1 MSRIDTAK
9 LQSQTSGTVPAS
21 RMARALSRNV
31 ETRPNQFETQRPV
44 DAVPGYRPRDE
55 YAGVENEALPSIAE
69 IAPADLEPIAQMGG
83 DRLLGEIARIELLL
97 GDHRQRITNQD
108 DAQALDAAGDMLG
121 EMVRRLRLVHS
132 GNDALVLKR

>member
-9 LQSQTSGTVPAS
+9 LQSQTSGSVPAS

-31 ETRPNQFETQRPV
+31 ETRPNRFETQRPV
-44 DAVPGYRPRDE
+44 DAVPGFQARDE
-55 YAGVENEALPSIAE
+55 RANIESEALPSIAE

-97 GDHRQRITNQD
+97 GDHRQHVGNAD
-108 DAQALDAAGDMLG
+108 DAQALA
-121 EMVRRLRLVHS
+121 
-132 GNDALVLKR
+132 VLARF